1 MIYFVTML
9 KLFWKP
15 IAFIGAL
22 IYARWAGGR
31 NAKLKADVAAA
42 KANLRRIKT
51 REEIED
57 EIQGDPDLVARARN
71 IGLVRP
77 E

>member
-1 MIYFVTML
+1 VIYFVTL
-9 KLFWKP
+9 IKALWKP
-15 IAFIGAL
+15 IAFIAAL

-42 KANLRRIKT
+42 KANLRRVQT
-51 REEIED
+51 REEIEN